1 MSQQDLWAVVGRAR
15 TDSEFVGQLMKDFP
29 SALRQ
34 NGYSLDAN
42 EITEAQNAIQQAS
55 APAPNNAALPGP
67 TQINQEVLYHMEEMR
82 KRNAAQLDRLI
93 DLGKFT
99 VQILKDTLNN
109 AKNTY
114 QAITRMNLVMFCM
127 GVGLFIFAAVEGAIN
142 HNLAY
147 TAAFAGLGAA
157 SFVALFFLGPID
169 KTQAALSNLIQ
180 AEVAFMTYFEQ
191 LTFCENYALTPAE
204 NTGRPDTGRLE
215 RASELLQKR
224 SLETVEMLQKY
235 LEFPVKDN
243 ADKTAKTPSSK
254 VAKTASAG

>member
-1 MSQQDLWAVVGRAR
+1 
-15 TDSEFVGQLMKDFP
+15 
-29 SALRQ
+29 
-34 NGYSLDAN
+34 
-42 EITEAQNAIQQAS
+42 
-55 APAPNNAALPGP
+55 
-67 TQINQEVLYHMEEMR
+67 MEEMR
-82 KRNAAQLDRLI
+82 KRNTAQSDRLI

-114 QAITRMNLVMFCM
+114 RAITRMNLVMFCM

-142 HNLAY
+142 HNLVY

-169 KTQAALSNLIQ
+169 KTQAALSNRIQ
-180 AEVAFMTYFEQ
+180 AEIAFMTYFEQ

-204 NTGRPDTGRLE
+204 NTGRPDIARLE
-215 RASELLQKR
+215 RASDLLQKR

-235 LEFPVKDN
+235 LEIPIDN
-243 ADKTAKTPSSK
+243 NNKRKRTLSK
-254 VAKTASAG
+254 E